1 MTIYY
6 LSKQPSLGGVRIL
19 VQVGVGKRCNLAAAG
34 GALDEAFLD
43 EERLVDFLHGFCILA
58 EGGGDG
64 GESNR
69 AAVELVDNREQ

>member
-1 MTIYY
+1 M
-6 LSKQPSLGGVRIL
+6 
-19 VQVGVGKRCNLAAAG
+19 GVGKRCNLAPAG
-34 GALDEAFLD
+34 GALDVAFLD
-43 EERLVDFLHGFCILA
+43 LERLVDFLHGFRVLA

>member
-1 MTIYY
+1 MTICY

-43 EERLVDFLHGFCILA
+43 
-58 EGGGDG
+58 
-64 GESNR
+64 
-69 AAVELVDNREQ
+69 